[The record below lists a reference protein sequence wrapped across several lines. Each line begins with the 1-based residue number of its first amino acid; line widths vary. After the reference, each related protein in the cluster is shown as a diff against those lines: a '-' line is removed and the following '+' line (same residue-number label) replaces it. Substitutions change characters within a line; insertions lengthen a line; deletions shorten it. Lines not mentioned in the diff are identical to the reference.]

1 MGGEPQVQRVVLC
14 VSVARR
20 KNRIE
25 PLATLFGHAIPVC
38 LPVSHSLVRPSVVS
52 ILIPL
57 SREFVFVA
65 PLLEQREGES
75 FTTPRRRRSRS
86 RSRPP
91 RAEVK

>member
-57 SREFVFVA
+57 SREFVA
-65 PLLEQREGES
+65 PLL
-75 FTTPRRRRSRS
+75 
-86 RSRPP
+86 
-91 RAEVK
+91 